1 MEGYLHHLVWGTS
14 AAHNSPKMAA
24 GTGQE
29 LKLLSNTDLRY
40 VHGSIP

>member
-14 AAHNSPKMAA
+14 AAHNMAA

-29 LKLLSNTDLRY
+29 LQLLSNTDLRY